1 MKSEKDT
8 RRSFG
13 LKVRPGAVIAAIL
26 AGAILACAS
35 VYAFAAV
42 FDPED
47 SGVRLET
54 AKVNSMAPGPAVEL
68 LGSSEALDKR
78 TFQDTRVG
86 GLSALTYDP
95 VRDLYYA
102 LVDREPRSPARFYA
116 LRMPAADAALGDPEV
131 FEVTLLRDAD
141 EDPLVAGNFDGEG
154 IALAPWGD
162 LYAASENEPS
172 IRAFLREGRLL
183 EELPVPDKFLVAPE
197 GQARANGTFEG
208 LALSPS
214 GDVLFAAFQKPL
226 LSDGNGP
233 EQRQPV
239 RLLRYER
246 SGTEGF
252 RPTAEYFY
260 NAESGMGISEIA
272 AVSET
277 ELLVLEGTNELF
289 RVDLSG
295 AGDVSGADTLA
306 GTDLKP
312 LEKSLLVDVDECVAD
327 AAAGGIYEG
336 MALGPELPSGR
347 RTLMLVTDDN
357 FDKVQ
362 TTRVV
367 GLGVRVQQTAD
378 GEAGGCG

>member
-1 MKSEKDT
+1 MKNEKDT
-8 RRSFG
+8 RRPFG
-13 LKVRPGAVIAAIL
+13 LKVRPGTVIAALL
-26 AGAILACAS
+26 AVAVLACAS

-42 FDPED
+42 SDPED

-54 AKVNSMAPGPAVEL
+54 AKVNSTAPGPAVEF

-78 TFQDTRVG
+78 TFQDTHVG

-116 LRMPAADAALGDPEV
+116 LRLPADDAELGDPEV
-131 FEVTLLRDAD
+131 FEVTPLRDAD
-141 EDPLVAGNFDGEG
+141 EDPFAAGNFDGEG
-154 IALAPWGD
+154 LALAPWGD
-162 LYAASENEPS
+162 LFAASENEPS
-172 IRAFLREGRLL
+172 IRAFLRDGRLL
-183 EELPVPDKFLVAPE
+183 EELPVPDEFLVAPE

-226 LSDGNGP
+226 LSDGQGP
-233 EQRQPV
+233 EQHQPV
-239 RLLRYER
+239 RLLRYES

-260 NAESGMGISEIA
+260 IAESGMGISEIA
-272 AVSET
+272 VVSET

-295 AGDVSGADTLA
+295 AETLA
-306 GTDLKP
+306 GSGLKP
-312 LEKSLLVDVDECVAD
+312 LEKDLLVAVDECVAGD
-327 AAAGGIYEG
+327 DTGGIYEG

-347 RTLMLVTDDN
+347 RTLMLVSDDN
-357 FDKVQ
+357 FDEAQ

-367 GLGVRVQQTAD
+367 GLGVRVEHTAD
-378 GEAGGCG
+378 GEAAGCG

>member
-1 MKSEKDT
+1 MRSEKDI
-8 RRSFG
+8 RKSFG
-13 LKVRPGAVIAAIL
+13 LKATSGIVIAALL
-26 AGAILACAS
+26 AGAILVCAS
-35 VYAFAAV
+35 VYAFAV
-42 FDPED
+42 VSDPAD
-47 SGVRLET
+47 TGVRLET
-54 AKVNSMAPGPAVEL
+54 AKVNSTAPGPAVEL
-68 LGSSEALDKR
+68 LGSSEALDKQ
-78 TFQDTRVG
+78 TFQDTHVG

-116 LRMPAADAALGDPEV
+116 FRIPVDDAALGDPEV
-131 FEVTLLRDAD
+131 FEVTLLRNADAD
-141 EDPLVAGNFDGEG
+141 PFVAGNFDGEG

-162 LYAASENEPS
+162 LFAASENEPS
-172 IRAFLREGRLL
+172 IRAFLRDGRLL

-233 EQRQPV
+233 EHRQPV

-246 SGTEGF
+246 SGAEGF
-252 RPTAEYFY
+252 QPTAEYFY
-260 NAESGMGISEIA
+260 SAESGMGISEIA

-277 ELLVLEGTNELF
+277 ELLVLEGTNEVF
-289 RVDLSG
+289 RVEL
-295 AGDVSGADTLA
+295 AEAEDVSRADTLA
-306 GTDLKP
+306 GLKP
-312 LEKSLLVDVDECVAD
+312 LEKDLLVAVDDCVA
-327 AAAGGIYEG
+327 GGATSGIFEG

-347 RTLMLVTDDN
+347 RTLMLVSDDN
-357 FDKVQ
+357 FDKAQ

-367 GLGVRVQQTAD
+367 GLGVRLQHTAD
-378 GEAGGCG
+378 GGAVGCA